1 MEEKDLVAIY
11 LNDIK
16 KYKILSKDEEET
28 LLLKVKEGD
37 IEAKNKV
44 IVSNLRLVVS
54 VAKNYLN
61 KKMSFIDLISEG
73 NFGLIHAVEKYDISK
88 GYRFSTYAV
97 WWIKQSITKAL
108 INKGREIRIPS
119 YKYDIYNKINKFI
132 LEEMLK
138 TGEYPSN
145 EKVAEELNIK
155 LKLVEEANIDFQEIM
170 SLNEEIGENIRLED
184 TLIIQDNTDIER
196 DFINKMGREK
206 VKKMVNELTTRERE
220 ILKRRY
226 GLDGYDIHTLEEIG
240 ETFSIT
246 RERVRQLEKKTL
258 EKLRKKYRKDLY
270 NNLFM

>member
-11 LNDIK
+11 LNDIR
-16 KYKILSKDEEET
+16 KYKILTKEEEEQ
-28 LLLKVKEGD
+28 LLLKVKAGD
-37 IEAKNKV
+37 IEAKNKL

-54 VAKNYLN
+54 IAKSYLS
-61 KKMSFIDLISEG
+61 KKMSLIDMISEG
-73 NFGLIHAVEKYDISK
+73 NIGLIHAVEKFDTDK

-97 WWIKQSITKAL
+97 WWIKQSISKAL
-108 INKGREIRIPS
+108 INKGREIRVPS
-119 YKYDIYNKINKFI
+119 YKYDLYNKINKFI
-132 LEEMLK
+132 LDEMVR
-138 TGEYPSN
+138 TGEYPTN
-145 EKVAEELNIK
+145 EEVAEKLNLK
-155 LKLVEEANIDFQEIM
+155 LKTVEDAGLDFQEIM
-170 SLNEEIGENIRLED
+170 SLSEEVGENIFLED
-184 TLIIQDNTDIER
+184 TLAIQDKTDIEK

-206 VKKMVNELTTRERE
+206 VKNMVNDLTTRERE

-270 NNLFM
+270 NNLFI

>member
-16 KYKILSKDEEET
+16 KYKILSKEEEEQ
-28 LLLKVKEGD
+28 LLVRIKEGD
-37 IEAKNKV
+37 LEAKNQL

-54 VAKNYLN
+54 IAKNYMN

-73 NFGLIHAVEKYDISK
+73 NFGLIHAVEKFDMNK

-119 YKYDIYNKINKFI
+119 YKYDIYNKINKFV
-132 LEEMLK
+132 LEEVSK

-145 EKVAEELNIK
+145 EEIAKKLDLK
-155 LKLVEEANIDFQEIM
+155 LKTVEEANIDFQEIM
-170 SLNEEIGENIRLED
+170 SLNEEIGDNIYLED
-184 TLIIQDNTDIER
+184 TLAIQDNIDIEKEL
-196 DFINKMGREK
+196 INKMGREK
-206 VKKMVNELTTRERE
+206 VKKMVNELNSRERE

-258 EKLRKKYRKDLY
+258 AKLRRKYNKDMY
-270 NNLFM
+270 QNLFI

>member
-11 LNDIK
+11 LNDIR
-16 KYKILSKDEEET
+16 KYKILTKEEEEE
-28 LLLKVKEGD
+28 LLARVKEGD
-37 IEAKNKV
+37 VEAKNKL

-54 VAKNYLN
+54 IAKSYLN
-61 KKMSFIDLISEG
+61 KKMSLIDMISEG
-73 NFGLIHAVEKYDISK
+73 NIGLIHAVEKFDTDK

-97 WWIKQSITKAL
+97 WWIKQSISKAL
-108 INKGREIRIPS
+108 INKGREIRVPS
-119 YKYDIYNKINKFI
+119 YKYDLYNKINKFI
-132 LEEMLK
+132 LDEMVR
-138 TGEYPSN
+138 TGEYPTN
-145 EKVAEELNIK
+145 EEVAEKLNLK
-155 LKLVEEANIDFQEIM
+155 LKTVEDAGLDFQEIM
-170 SLNEEIGENIRLED
+170 SLSEEVGENIFLED
-184 TLIIQDNTDIER
+184 TLAIQDKTDIEK

-206 VKKMVNELTTRERE
+206 VKNMVNDLTTRERE

-270 NNLFM
+270 NNLFI

>member
-11 LNDIK
+11 LNDIR
-16 KYKILSKDEEET
+16 KYKILTKEEEEQ
-28 LLLKVKEGD
+28 LLLKVKAGD
-37 IEAKNKV
+37 IEAKNKL

-54 VAKNYLN
+54 IAKSYLN
-61 KKMSFIDLISEG
+61 KKMSLIDMISEG
-73 NFGLIHAVEKYDISK
+73 NIGLIHAVEKFDTDK

-97 WWIKQSITKAL
+97 WWIKQSISKAL
-108 INKGREIRIPS
+108 INKGREIRVPS
-119 YKYDIYNKINKFI
+119 YKYDLYNKINKFI
-132 LEEMLK
+132 LDEMVR
-138 TGEYPSN
+138 TGEYPTN
-145 EKVAEELNIK
+145 EEVAEKLNLK
-155 LKLVEEANIDFQEIM
+155 LKTVEEAGLDFQEIM
-170 SLNEEIGENIRLED
+170 SLSEEVGENIFLED
-184 TLIIQDNTDIER
+184 TLAIQDKTDIER

-206 VKKMVNELTTRERE
+206 VKNMVNDLTTRERE

-270 NNLFM
+270 NNLFI

>member
-11 LNDIK
+11 LNDIR
-16 KYKILSKDEEET
+16 KYKILTKEEEEQ
-28 LLLKVKEGD
+28 LFLKVKAGD
-37 IEAKNKV
+37 IEAKNKL

-54 VAKNYLN
+54 IAKSYLN
-61 KKMSFIDLISEG
+61 KKMSLIDMISEG
-73 NFGLIHAVEKYDISK
+73 NIGLIHAVEKFDTDK

-97 WWIKQSITKAL
+97 WWIKQSISKAL
-108 INKGREIRIPS
+108 INKGREIRVPS
-119 YKYDIYNKINKFI
+119 YKYDLYNKINKFI
-132 LEEMLK
+132 LDEMVR
-138 TGEYPSN
+138 TGEYPTN
-145 EKVAEELNIK
+145 EEVAEKLNLK
-155 LKLVEEANIDFQEIM
+155 LKTVEDAGLDFQEIM
-170 SLNEEIGENIRLED
+170 SLSEEVGENIFLED
-184 TLIIQDNTDIER
+184 TLAIQDKTDIEK

-206 VKKMVNELTTRERE
+206 VKNMVNDLTTRERE

-270 NNLFM
+270 NNLFI